1 MSSLPEYLKMYI
13 SNENKKYKKDSLNKS
28 NNYED
33 KTIEELVEYKR
44 EINEG
49 YSYYYS
55 TIRILANPYI
65 K

>member
-13 SNENKKYKKDSLNKS
+13 SNENKKYKTDSLNKS

-33 KTIEELVEYKR
+33 KTIEELFEYKR

-49 YSYYYS
+49 YSYYS